1 MNHIEK
7 YIIAS
12 LILFFTD
19 FAYIQFVKNHFNEQV
34 MLVQKNFM
42 KINLVAVILCYI
54 LLTVGFYYFSVM
66 RRFTHMET
74 FFLGIFIYGVYETT
88 NWALFV
94 DWKLSTVLMDTLW
107 GGTLFVLAKTIYE
120 FVMKKN

>member
-7 YIIAS
+7 YIVAS

-19 FAYIQFVKNHFNEQV
+19 FAYIQFVKHHFNEQV

-42 KINLVAVILCYI
+42 KINIFAVLICYI
-54 LLTVGFYYFSVM
+54 ILTLGFYYFSVM
-66 RRFTHMET
+66 RHFTYIET
-74 FFLGIFIYGVYETT
+74 FFLGLLIYGVFETT

-107 GGTLFVLAKTIYE
+107 GGTLFLLTKIIFE
-120 FVMKKN
+120 FVLRKN